1 MRKTCQSLV
10 SLNFEIENNISRK
23 DEAANYHCAKFVY
36 NLLVNHEC
44 PLLERIG
51 LRFDF
56 IIRAS
61 KNRFFD
67 LLSIP
72 DLFPNL
78 KQIELLNVTYT
89 FANKFELS

>member
-1 MRKTCQSLV
+1 MRKTCQTLV
-10 SLNFEIENNISRK
+10 SLNFEIENNICRK
-23 DEAANYHCAKFVY
+23 DEGANYHCAEFVY
-36 NLLVNHEC
+36 NLLANHEF

-56 IIRAS
+56 IKRAS
-61 KNRFFD
+61 KNMFFD
-67 LLSIP
+67 LFSIP

-78 KQIELLNVTYT
+78 KKIELLNVTYT